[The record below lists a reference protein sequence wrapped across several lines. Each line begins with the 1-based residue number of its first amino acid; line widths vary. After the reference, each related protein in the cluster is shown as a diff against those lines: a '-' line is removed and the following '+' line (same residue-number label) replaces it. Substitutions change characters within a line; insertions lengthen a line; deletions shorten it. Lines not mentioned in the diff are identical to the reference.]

1 METGRSANF
10 TRDQFM
16 SNPLQVNFLSRNIK
30 RNLLYQM
37 SYLIIIMF
45 TCKHNCVFRRD
56 WEPSRIPEGTLKCL
70 RRKGRKVK
78 EYVYE
83 CIRPSIPKFSWL
95 HCYVKCC
102 SKRTSRLDEGE
113 KCQPNQGI
121 CYRDITLINLVNCK
135 RIKKG
140 TYIIDCIQ
148 LNTWR
153 LNSVNES
160 NIIKE
165 LINEPN
171 ATANTKYI
179 YK

>member
-1 METGRSANF
+1 MPRKSRPEKNAN
-10 TRDQFM
+10 Q
-16 SNPLQVNFLSRNIK
+16 I
-30 RNLLYQM
+30 
-37 SYLIIIMF
+37 
-45 TCKHNCVFRRD
+45 
-56 WEPSRIPEGTLKCL
+56 
-70 RRKGRKVK
+70 
-78 EYVYE
+78 
-83 CIRPSIPKFSWL
+83 
-95 HCYVKCC
+95 
-102 SKRTSRLDEGE
+102 
-113 KCQPNQGI
+113 QGI

-179 YK
+179 QIKTKELARNEIKENYN